1 MFMRRNILRGFAV
14 GCAVTA
20 VFMLSGCSAA
30 DTIAGLLHS
39 QVSQTDTDTQPTP
52 TPDNSIKYY
61 MYVVNCKTSITL
73 RTEPNVNSAE
83 MTQIPYGTPVGII
96 ADGMN
101 GFYKVSYN
109 GMIGYASSAYLS
121 TVLPAPVQQQPVQ
134 QATANVSPR
143 DAEEF
148 VAASL
153 RAFVNG
159 INTGDTSY
167 ISWYFTGDEA
177 VQEKKTHDEISGIV
191 LSEQILSLSCHSG
204 TIVSSSR
211 ATVVRD
217 STIRV
222 TYDDGRVKD
231 VTESYLYTL
240 QISADGTMRI
250 IELEER

>member
-1 MFMRRNILRGFAV
+1 MFKRRNILCGFAV

-20 VFMLSGCSAA
+20 AVMMSGCSVS
-30 DTIAGLLHS
+30 DNDSGLLQG
-39 QVSQTDTDTQPTP
+39 QVSQTVATPTP

-61 MYVVNCKTSITL
+61 MYVVNCETSITL
-73 RTEPNVNSAE
+73 RTEPDVNSAGI
-83 MTQIPYGTPVGII
+83 TQIPYGMPVGII
-96 ADGMN
+96 AEGMN
-101 GFYKVSYN
+101 GFYKGNYN

-121 TVLPAPVQQQPVQ
+121 TAPPAPVQTQPPVQ
-134 QATANVSPR
+134 QPTANVSPR

-167 ISWYFTGDEA
+167 ISYYFTGDEA

-191 LSEQILSLSCHSG
+191 LSEQILSMSCHSG
-204 TIVSSSR
+204 TIVSSNR

-250 IELEER
+250 IEFEER